1 MLREQLADDLKS
13 AMKSKDSCRVSTLRL
28 ILAALKDRDIAARV
42 EGGATSSNKE
52 SDDRILKTMLAKMVK
67 QRRESIEMYKQ
78 GGRNDLVETETK
90 ELSIIEE
97 YLPQAMSEEEVRQ
110 LVRETVKETGAE
122 SMSDL
127 GKVMPLVMKKGA
139 GKVDGKLAQE
149 VLRELLS

>member
-1 MLREQLADDLKS
+1 MPLVDKIQKDMYK
-13 AMKSKDSCRVSTLRL
+13 AMKEKEKERINALRNIIGKL
-28 ILAALKDRDIAARV
+28 KYRYIDKRDKLTEQEEIKVIQSLA
-42 EGGATSSNKE
+42 
-52 SDDRILKTMLAKMVK
+52 K
-67 QRRESIEMYKQ
+67 QRRESIEIYKQ

-97 YLPQAMSEEEVRQ
+97 YLPQAMSEEEVRR

-139 GKVDGKLAQE
+139 GKIDGKIAQE
-149 VLRELLS
+149 ILRELLS

>member
-1 MLREQLADDLKS
+1 MPLVDKIQKDMYK
-13 AMKSKDSCRVSTLRL
+13 AMKEKEKERINALRNIIGKL
-28 ILAALKDRDIAARV
+28 KYRYIDKEDKLTEQEEIKVIQSLA
-42 EGGATSSNKE
+42 
-52 SDDRILKTMLAKMVK
+52 K

-97 YLPQAMSEEEVRQ
+97 YLPQAMSEEEVRR

>member
-1 MLREQLADDLKS
+1 MPLVDEIQKDMYK
-13 AMKSKDSCRVSTLRL
+13 AMKEKEKERINALRNIIGKL
-28 ILAALKDRDIAARV
+28 KYRYIDKGDKLTEQEEIKVIQSLA
-42 EGGATSSNKE
+42 
-52 SDDRILKTMLAKMVK
+52 K

-97 YLPQAMSEEEVRQ
+97 YLPQAMSEEGVRR

-139 GKVDGKLAQE
+139 GKVDGKIAQE
-149 VLRELLS
+149 ILKELLS

>member
-1 MLREQLADDLKS
+1 MPLVDKIQKDMYK
-13 AMKSKDSCRVSTLRL
+13 AMKEKEKERINALRNIIGKL
-28 ILAALKDRDIAARV
+28 KYKYIDKGDKLTEQEEIKVIQSLA
-42 EGGATSSNKE
+42 
-52 SDDRILKTMLAKMVK
+52 K
-67 QRRESIEMYKQ
+67 QRRESIELYKQ

-97 YLPQAMSEEEVRQ
+97 YLPQAMSEEEVRR

-139 GKVDGKLAQE
+139 GKVDGKIAQE
-149 VLRELLS
+149 ILKELLS

>member
-1 MLREQLADDLKS
+1 MPLVDKIQKDMYK
-13 AMKSKDSCRVSTLRL
+13 AMKEKEKERINALRNIIGKL
-28 ILAALKDRDIAARV
+28 KYRYIDKRDKLTEQEEIKVIQSLA
-42 EGGATSSNKE
+42 
-52 SDDRILKTMLAKMVK
+52 K
-67 QRRESIEMYKQ
+67 QRRESIEIYKQ
-78 GGRNDLVETETK
+78 GGRNDLVQIEMK

-97 YLPQAMSEEEVRQ
+97 YLPQAMSEEEVCR

-139 GKVDGKLAQE
+139 GKVDGELAQE

>member
-1 MLREQLADDLKS
+1 MPLVDEIQKDMYK
-13 AMKSKDSCRVSTLRL
+13 AMKEKEKERINALRNIIGKL
-28 ILAALKDRDIAARV
+28 KYRYIDKGDKLTEQEEIKVIQSLA
-42 EGGATSSNKE
+42 
-52 SDDRILKTMLAKMVK
+52 K
-67 QRRESIEMYKQ
+67 QRRESIEMYKK

-97 YLPQAMSEEEVRQ
+97 YLPQAMSEEEVRR

-139 GKVDGKLAQE
+139 GKVDGKIAQDI
-149 VLRELLS
+149 LRELLS

>member
-1 MLREQLADDLKS
+1 MPLVDKIQKDMYK
-13 AMKSKDSCRVSTLRL
+13 AMKEKEKERINALRNIIGKL
-28 ILAALKDRDIAARV
+28 KYRYIDKRDKLTEQEEIKVIQSLA
-42 EGGATSSNKE
+42 
-52 SDDRILKTMLAKMVK
+52 K
-67 QRRESIEMYKQ
+67 QRRESIEIYKQ

-97 YLPQAMSEEEVRQ
+97 YLPQAMSEEEVRR

>member
-1 MLREQLADDLKS
+1 MPLVDEIQKDMYK
-13 AMKSKDSCRVSTLRL
+13 AMKEKEKERINALRNIIGKL
-28 ILAALKDRDIAARV
+28 KYRYIDKRDKLTEQEEIKVIQSLA
-42 EGGATSSNKE
+42 
-52 SDDRILKTMLAKMVK
+52 K

-97 YLPQAMSEEEVRQ
+97 YLPQAMSEEEVRR

-139 GKVDGKLAQE
+139 GKVDGELAQE

>member
-1 MLREQLADDLKS
+1 MPLVDEIQKDMYK
-13 AMKSKDSCRVSTLRL
+13 AMKEKEKERINALRNIIGKL
-28 ILAALKDRDIAARV
+28 KYRYIDKGDKLTEQEEIKVIQSLA
-42 EGGATSSNKE
+42 
-52 SDDRILKTMLAKMVK
+52 K

-97 YLPQAMSEEEVRQ
+97 YLPQAMSEEGVRR

-139 GKVDGKLAQE
+139 GKVDGKIAQE
-149 VLRELLS
+149 ILRELLS

>member
-1 MLREQLADDLKS
+1 MPLVDKIQKDMYK
-13 AMKSKDSCRVSTLRL
+13 AMKEKEKERINALRNIIGKL
-28 ILAALKDRDIAARV
+28 KYKYIDKRDKLTEQEEIKVIQSLA
-42 EGGATSSNKE
+42 
-52 SDDRILKTMLAKMVK
+52 K

-97 YLPQAMSEEEVRQ
+97 YLPQAMSEEEVRR

-139 GKVDGKLAQE
+139 GKVDGKIAQE
-149 VLRELLS
+149 ILRELLS

>member
-1 MLREQLADDLKS
+1 MPLVDKIQKDMYK
-13 AMKSKDSCRVSTLRL
+13 AMKEKEKERINALRNIIGKL
-28 ILAALKDRDIAARV
+28 KYRYIDKGDKLTEQEEIKVIQSLA
-42 EGGATSSNKE
+42 
-52 SDDRILKTMLAKMVK
+52 K
-67 QRRESIEMYKQ
+67 QRRESIEMYKK

-97 YLPQAMSEEEVRQ
+97 YLPQAMSEEEVRR

-139 GKVDGKLAQE
+139 GKVDGKIAQE
-149 VLRELLS
+149 ILRELLS

>member
-1 MLREQLADDLKS
+1 MPLVDEIQKDMYK
-13 AMKSKDSCRVSTLRL
+13 AMKEKEKERINALRNIIGKL
-28 ILAALKDRDIAARV
+28 KYRYIDKGDKLTEQEEIKVIQSLA
-42 EGGATSSNKE
+42 
-52 SDDRILKTMLAKMVK
+52 K
-67 QRRESIEMYKQ
+67 QRRESIEMYKK

-97 YLPQAMSEEEVRQ
+97 YLPQAMSEEEVRR

-139 GKVDGKLAQE
+139 GKVDGKTAQNI
-149 VLRELLS
+149 LRELLSCS

>member
-1 MLREQLADDLKS
+1 MPLVDKIQKDMYK
-13 AMKSKDSCRVSTLRL
+13 AMKEKEKERINALRNIIGKL
-28 ILAALKDRDIAARV
+28 KYRYIDKRDKLTEQEEIKVIQSLA
-42 EGGATSSNKE
+42 
-52 SDDRILKTMLAKMVK
+52 K
-67 QRRESIEMYKQ
+67 QRRESIEIYKQ

-97 YLPQAMSEEEVRQ
+97 YLPQAMSEEEVRR

-139 GKVDGKLAQE
+139 GKVDGKIAQDI
-149 VLRELLS
+149 LRELLS

>member
-1 MLREQLADDLKS
+1 MPLVDEIQKDMYK
-13 AMKSKDSCRVSTLRL
+13 AMKEKEKERINALRNIIGKL
-28 ILAALKDRDIAARV
+28 KYRYIDKGDKLTEQEEIKVIQSLA
-42 EGGATSSNKE
+42 
-52 SDDRILKTMLAKMVK
+52 K

-97 YLPQAMSEEEVRQ
+97 YLPQAMSEEEVRR
-110 LVRETVKETGAE
+110 LVRKTVKETGAE

-139 GKVDGKLAQE
+139 GKVDGKIAQE
-149 VLRELLS
+149 ILRELLS

>member
-1 MLREQLADDLKS
+1 MPLVDEIQKDMYK
-13 AMKSKDSCRVSTLRL
+13 AMKEKEKERINALRNIIGKL
-28 ILAALKDRDIAARV
+28 KYRYIDKGDKLTEQEEIKVIQSLA
-42 EGGATSSNKE
+42 
-52 SDDRILKTMLAKMVK
+52 K

-97 YLPQAMSEEEVRQ
+97 YLPQAMSEEDVRR

-139 GKVDGKLAQE
+139 GKIDGKIAQE
-149 VLRELLS
+149 ILRGLLS

>member
-1 MLREQLADDLKS
+1 MPLVDEIQKDMYK
-13 AMKSKDSCRVSTLRL
+13 AMKEKEKERINALRNIIGKL
-28 ILAALKDRDIAARV
+28 KYKYIDKGDKLTEQEEIKVIQSLA
-42 EGGATSSNKE
+42 
-52 SDDRILKTMLAKMVK
+52 K
-67 QRRESIEMYKQ
+67 QRRESIELYKQ

-97 YLPQAMSEEEVRQ
+97 YLPQAMSEEEVCR

-139 GKVDGKLAQE
+139 GKVDGKIAQE
-149 VLRELLS
+149 ILRELLS

>member
-1 MLREQLADDLKS
+1 MPLVDKIQKDMYK
-13 AMKSKDSCRVSTLRL
+13 AMKEKEKERINALRNIIGKL
-28 ILAALKDRDIAARV
+28 KYRYIDKGDKLTEQEEIKVIQSLA
-42 EGGATSSNKE
+42 
-52 SDDRILKTMLAKMVK
+52 K

-97 YLPQAMSEEEVRQ
+97 YLPQAMSEKEVRR

-139 GKVDGKLAQE
+139 GKVDGKIAQDI
-149 VLRELLS
+149 LRELLS

>member
-1 MLREQLADDLKS
+1 MPLVDEIQKEMYK
-13 AMKSKDSCRVSTLRL
+13 AMKEKEKERINALRNIIGKL
-28 ILAALKDRDIAARV
+28 KYRYIDKRDKLTEQEEIKVIQSLA
-42 EGGATSSNKE
+42 
-52 SDDRILKTMLAKMVK
+52 K

-97 YLPQAMSEEEVRQ
+97 YLPQAMSEEEVRR

-127 GKVMPLVMKKGA
+127 GKVMLLVMKKGA
-139 GKVDGKLAQE
+139 GKIDGKIAQE
-149 VLRELLS
+149 ILRELLS

>member
-1 MLREQLADDLKS
+1 MPLVDKIQKDMYK
-13 AMKSKDSCRVSTLRL
+13 AMKEKEKERINALRNIIGKL
-28 ILAALKDRDIAARV
+28 KYRYIDKRDKLTEQEEIKVIQSLA
-42 EGGATSSNKE
+42 
-52 SDDRILKTMLAKMVK
+52 K
-67 QRRESIEMYKQ
+67 QRRESIEIYKQ

-97 YLPQAMSEEEVRQ
+97 YLPQAMSEEEVRR

-139 GKVDGKLAQE
+139 GKVDGELAQE

>member
-1 MLREQLADDLKS
+1 MPLVDKIQKDMYK
-13 AMKSKDSCRVSTLRL
+13 AMKEKAKERINALRNIIGKL
-28 ILAALKDRDIAARV
+28 KYGYIDKGDKLTEQEEIKVIQSLA
-42 EGGATSSNKE
+42 
-52 SDDRILKTMLAKMVK
+52 K

-139 GKVDGKLAQE
+139 GKVDGKIAQDI
-149 VLRELLS
+149 LRELLS

>member
-1 MLREQLADDLKS
+1 MPLVDEIQKEMYK
-13 AMKSKDSCRVSTLRL
+13 AMKEKEKERINALRNIIGKL
-28 ILAALKDRDIAARV
+28 KYRYIDKGDKLTEQEEIKVIQSLA
-42 EGGATSSNKE
+42 
-52 SDDRILKTMLAKMVK
+52 K
-67 QRRESIEMYKQ
+67 QRRESIELYKQ

-97 YLPQAMSEEEVRQ
+97 YLPQAMSEEEVRR

-139 GKVDGKLAQE
+139 GKVDGKIAQDI
-149 VLRELLS
+149 LRELLS

>member
-1 MLREQLADDLKS
+1 MPLVDEIQKDMYK
-13 AMKSKDSCRVSTLRL
+13 AMKEKEKERINALRNIIGKL
-28 ILAALKDRDIAARV
+28 KYKYIDKGDKLTEQEEIKVIQSLA
-42 EGGATSSNKE
+42 
-52 SDDRILKTMLAKMVK
+52 K

-97 YLPQAMSEEEVRQ
+97 YLPQAMCEEEVRR
-110 LVRETVKETGAE
+110 LVRKTVKETGAE

-139 GKVDGKLAQE
+139 GKVDGKIAQKI
-149 VLRELLS
+149 LRELLS

>member
-1 MLREQLADDLKS
+1 MPLVDKIRKDMYK
-13 AMKSKDSCRVSTLRL
+13 AMKEKEKERINALRNIIGKL
-28 ILAALKDRDIAARV
+28 KYRYIDKGDKLTEQEEIKVIQSLA
-42 EGGATSSNKE
+42 
-52 SDDRILKTMLAKMVK
+52 K

-97 YLPQAMSEEEVRQ
+97 YLPQAMSEEEVRR

-139 GKVDGKLAQE
+139 EKVDGKLAQE

>member
-1 MLREQLADDLKS
+1 MPLVDKIQKDMHKEMKGKEKERINALRNIIGKLKYRYIDKGDKLTEQEEIKVIQSLA
-13 AMKSKDSCRVSTLRL
+13 
-28 ILAALKDRDIAARV
+28 
-42 EGGATSSNKE
+42 
-52 SDDRILKTMLAKMVK
+52 K

-78 GGRNDLVETETK
+78 GGRDDLVETETK

-97 YLPQAMSEEEVRQ
+97 YLPQAMSEEEVRR

>member
-1 MLREQLADDLKS
+1 MPLVDEIQKEMYK
-13 AMKSKDSCRVSTLRL
+13 AMKEKEKERINALRN
-28 ILAALKDRDIAARV
+28 IIGKLKYRYIDKGDKLTEQEEIKV
-42 EGGATSSNKE
+42 IQS
-52 SDDRILKTMLAKMVK
+52 LAK
-67 QRRESIEMYKQ
+67 QRLESIEMYKQ

-97 YLPQAMSEEEVRQ
+97 YLPQAMSEEEVRR

-139 GKVDGKLAQE
+139 GKVDGELAQE

>member
-1 MLREQLADDLKS
+1 MPLVDKIQKDMYK
-13 AMKSKDSCRVSTLRL
+13 AMKEKEKERINALRNIIGKL
-28 ILAALKDRDIAARV
+28 KYRYIDKGDKLTEQEEIKVIQSLA
-42 EGGATSSNKE
+42 
-52 SDDRILKTMLAKMVK
+52 K

-97 YLPQAMSEEEVRQ
+97 YLPQAMSEEEVRR
-110 LVRETVKETGAE
+110 LVRETVRETGAE

-139 GKVDGKLAQE
+139 GKVDGKIAQDI
-149 VLRELLS
+149 LRELLS

>member
-1 MLREQLADDLKS
+1 MPLVDEIQKDMYK
-13 AMKSKDSCRVSTLRL
+13 AMKEKEKERINALRNIIGKL
-28 ILAALKDRDIAARV
+28 KYRYIDKGDKLTEQEEIKVIQSLA
-42 EGGATSSNKE
+42 
-52 SDDRILKTMLAKMVK
+52 K

-97 YLPQAMSEEEVRQ
+97 YLPQAMSEEEVRR

>member
-1 MLREQLADDLKS
+1 MPLVDKIQKDMYK
-13 AMKSKDSCRVSTLRL
+13 AMKEKEKERINALRNSIGKL
-28 ILAALKDRDIAARV
+28 KYRYIDKGDKLTEQEEIKVIQSLA
-42 EGGATSSNKE
+42 
-52 SDDRILKTMLAKMVK
+52 K
-67 QRRESIEMYKQ
+67 QRRESIEIYKQ